1 VKQPPIDSITERAR
15 TISGVLHAAL
25 LTLLATYC
33 LKALLYGIGA
43 QHVDNLSWRLMSS
56 IALPLVSADSS
67 PHNIVVLAIG
77 DEYFEREFQQS
88 SPLNRAELVKIV
100 ASVDAALIPERRPV
114 VAIDFDV
121 SPIAGSDPLQ
131 SRAQEQLDAA
141 LRKLSGKAR
150 VYLLCPF
157 AQTEQLRA
165 KQVSWAE
172 ALSKE
177 SSGRI
182 RFALPDLHVQAG
194 AALHYDKDG
203 ESLGVLAGKSLRSVW
218 PGLKKQTQS
227 APDDSVDPVAP
238 CRAKSGSQPSRS
250 PTQKINFAGYGA
262 HSFLELASATPVA
275 EFLSMWQ
282 PLLVF
287 IGGSYALMADE
298 FSTATGEHLP
308 GVAMHAAVAYSAVK
322 PIDRLPDYLEPL
334 LQFTVVLLVIKV
346 GKHMAH
352 WVFDNMQPVGRGSVG
367 GSQLAS
373 VIRWIWDVGPDADP
387 TREAEVW
394 TRWLVGLAM
403 LAAVFFILVLGFGVI
418 SIGLMLAF
426 HYWYDFFLVALVAF
440 GKAVSLEFRRVMERL
455 GRSGKER
462 PDASSAPDTP
472 ARRQISV
479 RTVVWIGVV
488 IRASVLLVG
497 AVYLVAKLVPPV

>member
-1 VKQPPIDSITERAR
+1 MTPQVDGLTARAGR
-15 TISGVLHAAL
+15 ISGVLHAAL

-88 SPLNRAELVKIV
+88 SPLNRAELAKII
-100 ASVDAALIPERRPV
+100 ANVDAALIPERKPV
-114 VAIDFDV
+114 VAIDFDL
-121 SPIAGSDPLQ
+121 SPIADSDAHQ
-131 SRAQEQLDAA
+131 ARAQEQLDAA
-141 LRKLSGKAR
+141 LRRLSGKAR

-157 AQTEQLRA
+157 AHTPQLRA
-165 KQVSWAE
+165 KQLTWAE
-172 ALSKE
+172 TLSKE

-203 ESLGVLAGKSLRSVW
+203 ESLGVLAGESLRSVW
-218 PGLKKQTQS
+218 PGLKQQTRSSRVES
-227 APDDSVDPVAP
+227 ADPVAP
-238 CRAKSGSQPSRS
+238 CRSTPGSQPSLS

-262 HSFLELASATPVA
+262 HSFLELGSSTPVT

-287 IGGSYALMADE
+287 IGGSYVLMADE
-298 FSTATGEHLP
+298 FSTATGEQLP

-334 LQFTVVLLVIKV
+334 LQFTVVLLVIKF
-346 GKHMAH
+346 GKRWTHR
-352 WVFDNMQPVGRGSVG
+352 VFDTMEPVGRGSVG
-367 GSQLAS
+367 GKQLGS
-373 VIRWIWDVGPDADP
+373 VIRWLWEVGPDADP

-403 LAAVFFILVLGFGVI
+403 LALLFIVLVLGFGVI
-418 SIGLMLAF
+418 SIVLMRLF
-426 HYWYDFFLVALVAF
+426 DYWYDFFLVALVAF
-440 GKAVSLEFRRVMERL
+440 GKLLTLEFTRI
-455 GRSGKER
+455 GRAGKEGQ
-462 PDASSAPDTP
+462 DASTATDTP
-472 ARRQISV
+472 VRRQISV
-479 RTVVWIGVV
+479 RAVVWTGVV

-497 AVYLVAKLVPPV
+497 AVFLVAKLVPHA